1 MKIAIADNQNLR
13 FDNDLKEHWEK
24 KHEVRYEPGASEH
37 LFQWCDL
44 YYINYWDNNIHY
56 LYNWHIKHPDVKK
69 PKIVCRAIDWEVW
82 TGLVRDQSIVNWV
95 DVALCITKHIKERLE
110 AEVDFKG
117 KLHLVKPGIN
127 ISKYSMVKENQFTII
142 MPVNEFD
149 WYLKHTIEGLKIFK
163 TLLDHDPSIPWKLHI
178 RGKWCQAE
186 YFQVVIKDFV
196 KKAQLTDHVVFDE
209 EWVDDFNAYLNK
221 FDFMLL
227 PSLKEAFSFVT
238 AQCAVKGIRPIL
250 NWWYGA
256 ENIYPKNWLYLTE
269 KQAVEM
275 FFNRHKPAVY
285 RAYIEGNY
293 TLDRFLKET
302 DEACGT

>member
-1 MKIAIADNQNLR
+1 MKIAIADNQSLR
-13 FDNDLKEHWEK
+13 FDKDLKEHWEK

-56 LYNWHIKHPDVKK
+56 LYKWHREHPEVKK
-69 PKIVCRAIDWEVW
+69 PKIVCRAIDWEIW
-82 TGLVRDQSIVNWV
+82 TGLVRDQNIVDWV
-95 DVALCITKHIKERLE
+95 DVAITISDHMYKRLMS
-110 AEVDFKG
+110 EVDFKS
-117 KLHLVKPGIN
+117 KLHLIKPGIDV
-127 ISKYSMVKENQFTII
+127 SKYSLVEENQFSII

-163 TLLDHDPSIPWKLHI
+163 TLVGADPLVGWKMHV

-186 YFQVVIKDFV
+186 YFQVLIKDYV
-196 KKAQLTDHVVFDE
+196 KKAKLEDKVVFDE
-209 EWVDDFNAYLNK
+209 TWVDDFDSYLDQ

-238 AQCAVKGIRPIL
+238 AQCAAKGIKPIL

-256 ENIYPKNWLYLTE
+256 EKIWPSSWLYLTE
-269 KQAVEM
+269 ADAVKM
-275 FFNRHKPAVY
+275 FSKRYPPSVY
-285 RAYIEGNY
+285 RAYVEGNY
-293 TLDRFLKET
+293 DLQRFLDET
-302 DEACGT
+302 DKACGT